1 MNAITNVEHLFDPT
15 RPAPPEK
22 LQAVP
27 QDVPDARPA
36 ALKATIAAHVR
47 EASRAGRIATEQS
60 VRALAPELSQQRLSE
75 LLAEMA
81 GEGAYGDVKAV
92 VAPSGRVYLFS
103 ETTLI
108 AVEAQQKAGVEE
120 AKIAIAEKI
129 RADSRMLLLTPAAAL
144 EPLFPFEGEAQRAGL
159 LEEVKADPRFKDLQ
173 AVTGPKGEVYWH
185 SDAYISGN
193 YGKIMMRSRTADF
206 GWAIAEFVR
215 DRSMI
220 QPAPTRISVF
230 KESVFGIDFR
240 KIEDLVLE
248 LLAKPEY
255 ADVKKLVQR
264 ETGAV
269 YLYSERH
276 LTEQQATHL
285 MDWEEVEK
293 ARNP

>member
-1 MNAITNVEHLFDPT
+1 MTATTTVEHLFDPT

-27 QDVPDARPA
+27 QGPDAGPA
-36 ALKATIAAHVR
+36 AVKAAVAAHVR
-47 EASRAGRIATEQS
+47 EASRAGRVATEQS
-60 VRALAPELSQQRLSE
+60 VRALAPELSQQRFAE

-81 GEGAYGDVKAV
+81 GEGAYGDVKAI

-103 ETTLI
+103 ETFLI
-108 AVEAQQKAGVEE
+108 AVEAQARAGVEE

-129 RADSRMLLLTPAAAL
+129 RGDSRLLVLTPAAAL
-144 EPLFPFEGEAQRAGL
+144 EPLFPSADAAERARL
-159 LEEVKADPRFKDLQ
+159 LEEVRADPRFQDLREL
-173 AVTGPKGEVYWH
+173 TGPKGEVYWH
-185 SDAYISGN
+185 SDAYVSEN

-220 QPAPTRISVF
+220 QPAPTRITVF

-240 KIEDLVLE
+240 RIEQLVLE

-255 ADVKKLVQR
+255 GDVKKLVQR

-269 YLYSERH
+269 YLYSEKY
-276 LTEQQATHL
+276 LTEQQATQL